1 MKRITIRSLSVLLAL
16 LIALTLSVCALADG
30 ESSDTAEESS
40 AAESS
45 TEESSAEE
53 SSAAES
59 EAESKTAESSA
70 AEASSE
76 AESSAAESSAAAADE
91 AETASS
97 FPWARVITLIVI
109 VALIVAAI
117 ILSKTQ
123 TALGQ
128 KIAKFFRDYKSEVQK
143 IVWFSFKDTMKATGV
158 VLVTILIFAVVIG
171 LLDFGF
177 TEIIKLLAN
186 ITK

>member
-40 AAESS
+40 
-45 TEESSAEE
+45 
-53 SSAAES
+53 
-59 EAESKTAESSA
+59 
-70 AEASSE
+70 E
-76 AESSAAESSAAAADE
+76 AESSAAESSEAQSKDESSAADSSTAESSSEAESSVAESSSAAADE
-91 AETASS
+91 TESASS

-109 VALIVAAI
+109 VALIAAAI

-128 KIAKFFRDYKSEVQK
+128 KIAMHQQERHGKKRNRHHDGQK
-143 IVWFSFKDTMKATGV
+143 PYDALAHNS
-158 VLVTILIFAVVIG
+158 LLICRPAQR
-171 LLDFGF
+171 
-177 TEIIKLLAN
+177 
-186 ITK
+186 

>member
-45 TEESSAEE
+45 AEGSSE
-53 SSAAES
+53 AES
-59 EAESKTAESSA
+59 EAAESSD

-91 AETASS
+91 AETASN

-109 VALIVAAI
+109 VVLIVAAI
-117 ILSKTQ
+117 ILSKTP

>member
-40 AAESS
+40 
-45 TEESSAEE
+45 
-53 SSAAES
+53 
-59 EAESKTAESSA
+59 
-70 AEASSE
+70 E
-76 AESSAAESSAAAADE
+76 AESSAAESSEAQSKDESSAADSSTAESSSVAESSVAESSSAAADE
-91 AETASS
+91 TESASS

-109 VALIVAAI
+109 VALIAAAI

-158 VLVTILIFAVVIG
+158 VLVTILGFAVVIG